1 MWLKR
6 IKYNIKKRSA
16 LSVVINSSGEVL
28 LCCPLTLYVIM
39 SLEFEYSLSQH
50 AVSQGTYQ
58 WPNLCTRSTDSRARE
73 LIETHPPTVCFSVE
87 INTIWIA
94 TKFNGAPKL
103 LCFPHS
109 SEYLPLC
116 SAEQGHSY
124 RVWTTWWWVYDD
136 RIFIFGWNIPL
147 KMNV

>member
-50 AVSQGTYQ
+50 AVSQRTHQ
-58 WPNLCTRSTDSRARE
+58 WPNMCTRSTDSRARE

-94 TKFNGAPKL
+94 TKINGAPKL

-109 SEYLPLC
+109 SEYLPCVLQNKDIHTGLELLDGEYMMTEF
-116 SAEQGHSY
+116 SFWGEIS
-124 RVWTTWWWVYDD
+124 
-136 RIFIFGWNIPL
+136 L
-147 KMNV
+147 